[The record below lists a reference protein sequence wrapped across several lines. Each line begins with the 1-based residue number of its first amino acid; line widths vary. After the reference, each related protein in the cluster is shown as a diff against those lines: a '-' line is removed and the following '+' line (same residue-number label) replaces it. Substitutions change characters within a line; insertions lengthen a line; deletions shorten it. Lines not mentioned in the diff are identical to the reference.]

1 MSDPLVSGIGVC
13 PGVVRGEAKVLRSE
27 RDIEELRP
35 GKIIVIPH
43 SSPLYAVALMS
54 ASGVI
59 CENGG
64 RLSHICTIAMEMGIP
79 CITQATRAMEI
90 ILDGHTVFLDASS
103 GLVYDDSIKGL

>member
-64 RLSHICTIAMEMGIP
+64 EAFPYLYDCYG
-79 CITQATRAMEI
+79 
-90 ILDGHTVFLDASS
+90 DGYSLYYA
-103 GLVYDDSIKGL
+103 GN

>member
-13 PGVVRGEAKVLRSE
+13 PGVVRGEAKV
-27 RDIEELRP
+27 LRP

-90 ILDGHTVFLDASS
+90 ILDGQTVFLDASS

>member
-1 MSDPLVSGIGVC
+1 M
-13 PGVVRGEAKVLRSE
+13 
-27 RDIEELRP
+27 
-35 GKIIVIPH
+35 
-43 SSPLYAVALMS
+43 
-54 ASGVI
+54 I

-90 ILDGHTVFLDASS
+90 ILDGQTVFLDASS

>member
-1 MSDPLVSGIGVC
+1 MPGRRSGRSKSPTFREGYRGATARQNHCHPAQFSVICGSSNECFGSD
-13 PGVVRGEAKVLRSE
+13 
-27 RDIEELRP
+27 
-35 GKIIVIPH
+35 
-43 SSPLYAVALMS
+43 
-54 ASGVI
+54 

-90 ILDGHTVFLDASS
+90 ILDGQTVFLDASS

>member
-13 PGVVRGEAKVLRSE
+13 PGVVRGEAKDSTFRQ
-27 RDIEELRP
+27 DIEEATARQNL
-35 GKIIVIPH
+35 VIPH

-64 RLSHICTIAMEMGIP
+64 GFPISVRLLW
-79 CITQATRAMEI
+79 RW
-90 ILDGHTVFLDASS
+90 VFLVLRRQLGQWRSFWMDK
-103 GLVYDDSIKGL
+103 LYF